1 MDFRRRYINR
11 TIDAAQIR
19 SWQEAFF
26 AAGGPALRLMA
37 EMSENVPN
45 VSLTL
50 KNADLRIMFTNA
62 YNVRVSGWRTVEDM
76 LGYTS
81 QELYPPDQAA
91 VYTGR
96 DREVLDTGI
105 PIVERVYGFVADR
118 STALNCVTVRP
129 IDDGNGQRIGTATVY
144 YRADRKMKTTNWY
157 DPIRKAVV
165 YLNDHVS
172 EDVSVEQLA
181 AVSHYSVAQFR
192 RLFRALTQM
201 SPSDYI
207 RHTRLNAAKTLLMT
221 TDRRIT
227 DIAQETGF
235 YDHAHFIRTFKADTG
250 YTPAQYRARVQKS
263 QPPTALF
270 GPSADRLAQ
279 SPRPSAPFGNGE
291 SLTPPQ
297 PPRQRSCASPSRTR
311 SR

>member
-1 MDFRRRYINR
+1 MHGAKGKVYNSRMNFRRRHTAK
-11 TIDAAQIR
+11 TIDPAQIKA
-19 SWQEAFF
+19 WQEAFF

-50 KNADLRIMFTNA
+50 KNADLRIMFTNS
-62 YNVRVSGWRTVEDM
+62 YNVRVSGWRSLDDM
-76 LGYTS
+76 LGYTPE
-81 QELYPPDQAA
+81 ELYPPDQAA
-91 VYTGR
+91 VYMGR
-96 DREVLDTGI
+96 DREVFETGV

-129 IDDGNGQRIGTATVY
+129 IEGTDGQRLGTATVY

-165 YLNDHVS
+165 YLNDHVA

-181 AVSHYSVAQFR
+181 AISHYSVAQFR

-207 RHTRLNAAKTLLMT
+207 RHTRLNAAKTLLAT
-221 TDRRIT
+221 TNRRIT
-227 DIAQETGF
+227 EIAQETGF
-235 YDHAHFIRTFKADTG
+235 FDHAHFIRTFKATTG
-250 YTPAQYRARVQKS
+250 ISPAKYRRDF
-263 QPPTALF
+263 T
-270 GPSADRLAQ
+270 
-279 SPRPSAPFGNGE
+279 
-291 SLTPPQ
+291 
-297 PPRQRSCASPSRTR
+297 
-311 SR
+311 